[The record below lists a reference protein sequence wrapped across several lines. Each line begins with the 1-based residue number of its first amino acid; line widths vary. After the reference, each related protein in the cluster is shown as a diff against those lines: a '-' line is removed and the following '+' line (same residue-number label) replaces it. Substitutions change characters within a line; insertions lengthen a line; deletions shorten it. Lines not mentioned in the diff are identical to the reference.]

1 MTNNGYQ
8 YKTEL
13 TKYVMFINRYID
25 KKRLE
30 GNREATRRRKSKKD
44 RQQNGEGK
52 SIKLKNDLPKITHKS
67 K

>member
-52 SIKLKNDLPKITHKS
+52 SIK
-67 K
+67 